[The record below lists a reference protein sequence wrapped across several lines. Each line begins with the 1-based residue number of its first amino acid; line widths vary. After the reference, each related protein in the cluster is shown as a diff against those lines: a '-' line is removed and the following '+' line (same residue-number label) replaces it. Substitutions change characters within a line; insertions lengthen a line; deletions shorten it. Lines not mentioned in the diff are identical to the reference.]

1 MNSFI
6 VSLYVPNETNF
17 SGNTSR
23 LFFVRPR
30 LVYTIQYTVMET
42 TASNKLLG
50 IKNIMGTYIKYIHS
64 TVIYK
69 MTHILNGNK
78 KYTF

>member
-1 MNSFI
+1 MNKIS
-6 VSLYVPNETNF
+6 N
-17 SGNTSR
+17 
-23 LFFVRPR
+23 VRTQN
-30 LVYTIQYTVMET
+30 VYGKTIQYTVMET

>member
-1 MNSFI
+1 
-6 VSLYVPNETNF
+6 
-17 SGNTSR
+17 
-23 LFFVRPR
+23 
-30 LVYTIQYTVMET
+30 MET

>member
-1 MNSFI
+1 
-6 VSLYVPNETNF
+6 
-17 SGNTSR
+17 
-23 LFFVRPR
+23 
-30 LVYTIQYTVMET
+30 MET

-69 MTHILNGNK
+69 MTHILYGNK
-78 KYTF
+78 KYTFYQKLFGDEEKLLLIIN